1 MAVDVCSSSEPF
13 ISPRISF
20 SHDLNNQSPETTTIS
35 STIAAITTTFD
46 FCTTSN
52 RKLPPITS
60 ADELFLDGVLLP
72 TKPKAIVS
80 ENAVIDVKQPYATK
94 SYLSVESEMDEK
106 KTNLTFII
114 EDKETAPDRK
124 RLKELLTEND
134 DKQERS
140 SSRSF
145 WKFTRTTS
153 LNSSNDIRP
162 KRLLRSL
169 SLKRLLQSNLTLNHP
184 RGNED
189 ANVIK
194 KSNSRKESSMSSSCF
209 SSVHTLPATSS
220 CFSSIHILPTTSGCN
235 GDDSRRR
242 LLTKKDSGGGIQI
255 NPTLNISTGY
265 NMNLFGY
272 GSLFCKGKPKNK
284 TK

>member
-20 SHDLNNQSPETTTIS
+20 SHDLNNQSPETATVS

-72 TKPKAIVS
+72 IKPKVVVS
-80 ENAVIDVKQPYATK
+80 EHAVSDVKQTYTAK
-94 SYLSVESEMDEK
+94 SFLLEETEEEDGITS
-106 KTNLTFII
+106 LTFTTR
-114 EDKETAPDRK
+114 DNETAPDRK

-153 LNSSNDIRP
+153 LNSSNDTRP

-169 SLKRLLQSNLTLNHP
+169 SLKRLLHSNLTLNHP
-184 RGNED
+184 RGND
-189 ANVIK
+189 DTNVCWI
-194 KSNSRKESSMSSSCF
+194 
-209 SSVHTLPATSS
+209 
-220 CFSSIHILPTTSGCN
+220 
-235 GDDSRRR
+235 
-242 LLTKKDSGGGIQI
+242 
-255 NPTLNISTGY
+255 
-265 NMNLFGY
+265 
-272 GSLFCKGKPKNK
+272 
-284 TK
+284 